1 MLMKHLVK
9 NNSIQI
15 IVILFC
21 LPFYNVAQTP
31 VKLQGGVK
39 EERVLDH
46 QLNAELDG
54 SRKQS
59 IKYYYNLGIRYKN
72 GDGVDVDYANAF
84 NSFSRAAQL
93 GDAQSKY
100 AVGYM
105 KFKGLGTSQDY
116 FAAAKLFAEGAYA
129 GRDNSQYFLG
139 LCYRNGYGLTQNED
153 SAQYWLKKSAA
164 LGYKQAKWE
173 LESKIP
179 ENSNSEAISL
189 VKEIQNAAIPKHL
202 TPNQFIRID
211 TSSATDTALLK
222 GEYSGYLIQYDWS
235 GRHPLIIK
243 KLKLE
248 LNPSIYS
255 TWMSGN
261 WKEDDSISVNFKAKI
276 QGDSLL
282 FDSTN
287 YKRKDHYSVHR
298 SVDYQI
304 ENAVLNMVASS
315 DTIYLAGNINMH
327 SPERNEPSKPIFIA
341 LSKTRNINS
350 VDTCLT
356 DFKRKD
362 SLELNSLSAKAK
374 LLNVYPNPF
383 SSYINVTFKVEA
395 TAKTCIEMYNMA
407 GQLVYQT
414 TPQIL
419 DKGKYKIKVEPSIHL
434 NAQTYL
440 VRLVFD
446 GGQEAVK
453 VQKN

>member
-1 MLMKHLVK
+1 MKHAVI
-9 NNSIQI
+9 NNSFLI
-15 IVILFC
+15 IILFC
-21 LPFYNVAQTP
+21 CVPFYNVAQTLS
-31 VKLQGGVK
+31 KLQAVVKDKIGGDGRFNS
-39 EERVLDH
+39 EPDS
-46 QLNAELDG
+46 LN
-54 SRKQS
+54 KQS

-72 GDGVDVDYANAF
+72 GDGVDVDYNKSF
-84 NSFSRAAQL
+84 INFSRAAQL

-153 SAQYWLKKSAA
+153 SAQHWLKKSAA

-173 LESKIP
+173 LESKVP

-211 TSSATDTALLK
+211 KSSATDTALLK

-327 SPERNEPSKPIFIA
+327 SPERNEPSKPLFIA
-341 LSKTRNINS
+341 LSKTVGINS
-350 VDTCLT
+350 VDTSLAN
-356 DFKRKD
+356 FKEED
-362 SLELNSLSAKAK
+362 SLRLNSLSAKAK

-383 SSYINVTFKVEA
+383 SSYINVTFK
-395 TAKTCIEMYNMA
+395 IETTTKASIEIYNMV

-419 DKGKYKIKVEPSIHL
+419 DKGKYNIKIEPSMHL